1 VRPDFWHH
9 RWRSGQTGFHQ
20 ASVDADLIAHWG
32 ALSLRE
38 GDRVMVPL
46 CGKSIDLLWLRE
58 RGHAVVGIELS
69 DIALQAFCAENGI
82 PARRQVGAMLN
93 RYEAFKLEL
102 FQSDFLTLSPAQLG
116 EVQAVYDR
124 ASLIS
129 WAPDLR
135 KAYVDHLT
143 SVTSTGTQTLLVTL
157 EYEQSEFAGPPFSV
171 DATEVQRLYAESHAI
186 QEIARRSI
194 LSDEPRMRAR
204 GVSSLTD
211 VCYKIV
217 RL

>member
-1 VRPDFWHH
+1 
-9 RWRSGQTGFHQ
+9 
-20 ASVDADLIAHWG
+20 
-32 ALSLRE
+32 
-38 GDRVMVPL
+38 
-46 CGKSIDLLWLRE
+46 
-58 RGHAVVGIELS
+58 
-69 DIALQAFCAENGI
+69 
-82 PARRQVGAMLN
+82 MLN

-102 FQSDFLTLSPAQLG
+102 FQCDFLTLSPALLG

-157 EYEQSEFAGPPFSV
+157 EYEQSECAGPPFSV
-171 DATEVQRLYAESHAI
+171 DATEVQRLYAESHAV
-186 QEIARRSI
+186 QEIARRNI

-204 GVSSLTD
+204 GVSSLTS